1 MRDIH
6 PDRLAR
12 VYGAALAASAG
23 PAAAAQITGRAL
35 ARAEGLDDDAAA
47 ARAIRLAAREAPAA
61 SLALMA
67 PDDREAI
74 ALARVARL
82 SSGRVAAE
90 LGIGEPEVR
99 RRMLRG
105 LRAQAAAQA
114 TAPRPARRPLKPACL
129 LA

>member
-1 MRDIH
+1 MPHVD

-23 PAAAAQITGRAL
+23 PAAAAQITGRVL
-35 ARAEGLDDDAAA
+35 PRAEGLDNDAAA
-47 ARAIRLAAREAPAA
+47 VRAIRLAAREAPAPT
-61 SLALMA
+61 LALMA
-67 PDDREAI
+67 PDDREAV
-74 ALARVARL
+74 ALARLAQFSSARIA
-82 SSGRVAAE
+82 GE

-105 LRAQAAAQA
+105 LRAQAA
-114 TAPRPARRPLKPACL
+114 RKPSAVRTRGRLTLACS